1 LWVFKFSFN
10 KTKKYP
16 FSLSTSIGY
25 YLAHQNDDFETAINQ
40 ADALMYQIKKDKKAQ
55 RN

>member
-1 LWVFKFSFN
+1 M
-10 KTKKYP
+10 
-16 FSLSTSIGY
+16 GY